1 LRVDVLKLARE
12 LSERGEAYV
21 LATVV
26 WRRAP
31 TSGQLG
37 SRALITSDGRI
48 SGWVGG
54 ACAEPAVVAQAE
66 LALAEGA
73 PRLLFLGT
81 PEELAEHHRKSV
93 VLVPIACQSEGALE
107 VYVEPVLPPPHLV
120 VIGRS
125 PTAEAL
131 AGLGSALGWKAVLVD
146 AERED
151 DFEDGSGEEGLERT
165 RDLDAAGIGERSF
178 VVVATQGHYD
188 EEALERALA
197 TPAAYVG
204 LIASHKRAEAVKDFL
219 RDRGVPEEQLQRV
232 RAPAGLDLGSLPAE
246 EIGVAVLAEIVQ
258 IKALVKRG
266 EAAGGP
272 RASVVHEAVDPV
284 CGMTVKVSTARYR
297 SVHDGRTYYFCSAGC
312 LGKFEGEPPAYVG
325 AGA

>member
-1 LRVDVLKLARE
+1 MRVDVLRLAQE
-12 LSERGEAYV
+12 LSDRGEAYV

-37 SRALITSDGRI
+37 SRALVTAEGRI
-48 SGWVGG
+48 SGWVAG
-54 ACAEPAVVAQAE
+54 ACAEPAVVAQART
-66 LALAEGA
+66 ALAEGT

-81 PEELAEHHRKSV
+81 PEELAEHHREGV

-107 VYVEPVLPPPHLV
+107 VYVEPVLPSPHLV

-125 PTAEAL
+125 PGAEAL
-131 AGLGSALGWKAVLVD
+131 AALGAALGWKAVLVD
-146 AERED
+146 EERD
-151 DFEDGSGEEGLERT
+151 EGLEDESGQAGVERI

-197 TPAAYVG
+197 TRASYVG
-204 LIASHKRAEAVKDFL
+204 LIASRKRAEAVKGFL
-219 RDRGVPEEQLQRV
+219 RDRGLSEEQLARV
-232 RAPAGLDLGSLPAE
+232 RAPAGLALGSLPVD
-246 EIGVAVLAEIVQ
+246 EIAVAVLAELVQ
-258 IKALVKRG
+258 VK
-266 EAAGGP
+266 AAGRPEGAAAVP
-272 RASVVHEAVDPV
+272 PSSAVHEAVDPV

-312 LGKFEGEPPAYVG
+312 LGKFEAGQSAYVD